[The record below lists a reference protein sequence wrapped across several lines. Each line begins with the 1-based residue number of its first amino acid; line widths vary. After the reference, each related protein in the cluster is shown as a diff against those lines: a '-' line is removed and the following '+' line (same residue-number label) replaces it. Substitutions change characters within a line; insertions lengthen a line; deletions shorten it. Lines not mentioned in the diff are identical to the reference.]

1 MLFLHVAWFFF
12 IRNSIDHHWGI
23 RVSRVVCELAD
34 IFNELI
40 KRKNVQLIN
49 DGTAMDCFSSTYLA
63 KTSSNMLW
71 FCVCVKLCLQTLKM
85 KLNFDWRRVG
95 SVGRFSWPF
104 MDFWTTSHGLF
115 FWTHYCVCNQS
126 KMCAKSLAV
135 THFVGLLLF
144 DVDHIRRSRYVIV

>member
-1 MLFLHVAWFFF
+1 MLLGSFSSEIQLITTEGLESQGLFVSLLTSLMNWSRERMFNWSMMERQWIVF
-12 IRNSIDHHWGI
+12 
-23 RVSRVVCELAD
+23 RVS
-34 IFNELI
+34 
-40 KRKNVQLIN
+40 
-49 DGTAMDCFSSTYLA
+49 LA

-71 FCVCVKLCLQTLKM
+71 FCVCVKLRLQTLKM

>member
-1 MLFLHVAWFFF
+1 MLFFLLLGSFSSE
-12 IRNSIDHHWGI
+12 I
-23 RVSRVVCELAD
+23 
-34 IFNELI
+34 
-40 KRKNVQLIN
+40 QLITTEGLESQGLFVSLLTSLMN
-49 DGTAMDCFSSTYLA
+49 WSRERMFNWSMMERQWIVFLVSLA

-71 FCVCVKLCLQTLKM
+71 FCVCVKLRLQTLKM

-135 THFVGLLLF
+135 THFVGLLCFFLMLTIF
-144 DVDHIRRSRYVIV
+144 VVLGT

>member
-1 MLFLHVAWFFF
+1 MLFFLLLGYFSSE
-12 IRNSIDHHWGI
+12 I
-23 RVSRVVCELAD
+23 
-34 IFNELI
+34 
-40 KRKNVQLIN
+40 QLITTEGLESQGLFVSLLTSLMN
-49 DGTAMDCFSSTYLA
+49 WSRERMFNWSMMERQWIVFLVSLA

-71 FCVCVKLCLQTLKM
+71 FCVCVELRLQMLKM

-135 THFVGLLLF
+135 THFVGLLCFFLMLTIF
-144 DVDHIRRSRYVIV
+144 VVLGT